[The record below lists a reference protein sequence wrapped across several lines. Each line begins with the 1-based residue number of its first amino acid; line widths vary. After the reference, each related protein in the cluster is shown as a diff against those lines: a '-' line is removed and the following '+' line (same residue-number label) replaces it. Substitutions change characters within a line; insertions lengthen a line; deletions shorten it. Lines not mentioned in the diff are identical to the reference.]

1 MEKKQISIHRAL
13 AELKRLNGRIIN
25 ATNEINAITV
35 KRKSVDKINGKP
47 VAEAKKDM
55 QATYDK
61 VVGLIQY
68 RDRLKTLVVQSNAE
82 TMVTVANEKM
92 TVAQAIERK
101 ASIIY
106 EIELLKELKRQ
117 YANAVREL
125 EKHIEE
131 LPEKLETYLVNIL
144 GTKEKRTEDEVK
156 LHTETYLRRNEHE
169 LVDPIH
175 LKKIID
181 KLEAK
186 IEEFEAD
193 VDAVLSE
200 SNAVTMITV

>member
-82 TMVTVANEKM
+82 TIVTVANEKM

-106 EIELLKELKRQ
+106 EVELLKELKRQ

-181 KLEAK
+181 KLEGK

>member
-82 TMVTVANEKM
+82 TIVTVANEKM

-106 EIELLKELKRQ
+106 EVELLKELKRQ

>member
-13 AELKRLNGRIIN
+13 AELKRLDGRIID
-25 ATNEINAITV
+25 ATNEVKAIAV
-35 KRKSVDKINGKP
+35 KRKSADKLNGKP
-47 VAEAKKDM
+47 VTEAKKNM

-61 VVGLIQY
+61 VVSLIEY

-106 EIELLKELKRQ
+106 ESELLRELKSQYAESVKELER
-117 YANAVREL
+117 
-125 EKHIEE
+125 HIEE
-131 LPEKLETYLVNIL
+131 LPEKLENYLVNIL
-144 GTKEKRTEDEVK
+144 GNKEKRSEDEVK
-156 LHTETYLRRNEHE
+156 LHTETYLRRNEYE
-169 LVDPIH
+169 LVDPLH

-181 KLEAK
+181 KLQTK
-186 IEEFEAD
+186 IEEFDSD